1 MNDELF
7 LLMTIISN
15 RNLYPRLRSSLSIEE
30 VEDPRA
36 KELFIALEE
45 CYRNEI
51 QDVDGLLNQIQD
63 DELRNFVLE
72 KTSSKAFSQN
82 PEQLVLDGI
91 KRIREKRLER
101 RRAEI
106 ILKLRSAR
114 TGGLQSEQ
122 QIEELL
128 SEKVHIDAE
137 LRRLK
142 EDQE

>member
-1 MNDELF
+1 
-7 LLMTIISN
+7 
-15 RNLYPRLRSSLSIEE
+15 LSIEE
-30 VEDPRA
+30 VEDLRA

-51 QDVDGLLNQIQD
+51 QDIDGLLNQIQD

-101 RRAEI
+101 HRAEI

-114 TGGLQSEQ
+114 TGGLRSEQ